1 MNSEIASSVQLAL
14 NKAAM
19 FAGKYH
25 TQYITPEIFLQGLL
39 TLERFRSVL
48 EGFATS
54 LAEAGKDLAGY
65 IAAFNVSRGAGQFLG
80 AFGSGAL
87 FGLLTHRFGLGEI
100 AAFRWIFAA
109 WLPLLALIA
118 LTARRTFPR
127 SGRLKN
133 P

>member
-65 IAAFNVSRGAGQFLG
+65 IAANVEKPTGRSR
-80 AFGSGAL
+80 SWNCP
-87 FGLLTHRFGLGEI
+87 T
-100 AAFRWIFAA
+100 
-109 WLPLLALIA
+109 
-118 LTARRTFPR
+118 
-127 SGRLKN
+127 S
-133 P
+133 